1 LPNADMLSGH
11 LAGAVVFL
19 EFFRRDNPQAEW
31 SRSQLYQATRFHGSD
46 GGIPDAVPW
55 AVTVDELFLV
65 MTVHRFGRGIT
76 VGIVLASHGA
86 DRTDNTQPLRVA
98 DKGILNTRPE

>member
-1 LPNADMLSGH
+1 MPNADMLSGH

-31 SRSQLYQATRFHGSD
+31 SRSPLYQATRFHGSD

-76 VGIVLASHGA
+76 AIQLSEPPAQ
-86 DRTDNTQPLRVA
+86 T
-98 DKGILNTRPE
+98 